1 MCRPDKADRMSSS
14 KSGPAS
20 DSSTSNNGNQRNLSA
35 DDSSKTQSPQSAS
48 PFTGVVRRRGK
59 REKQSEWTAHC
70 TTSRTVAMSARTSTT
85 KLTKKKKQ
93 SKSLQRHGQ
102 DAQSGGMDAIIP
114 SFIGL
119 TVLVVCVMAHRGFRG
134 RASVAGI
141 DLGTTHSVVCVQAPS
156 KSVGEIECI
165 PDPLTGSP
173 IIPSVVSFLLPEEEQ
188 YQRQQKK
195 SFKNAMT
202 ESSLSPHPSQVVIG
216 RAAKRRIDTHPHHT
230 LYNAK
235 RVMGRGASDPAVQDL
250 RQEVEFS
257 INCEAGDEGGAG
269 SEENSS
275 MVSFQ
280 VDDMLISPP
289 QVGSYIVYYLMEWTK
304 QYLQHDNV
312 HSAVIAVPA
321 KFDSEQRMATMMAF
335 KRAGVKVTRVLEEP
349 TAAALAYGLD
359 KKDGVE
365 LILVYDFGGGTLDI
379 SILHVADG
387 GFVDVLG
394 SDGDDRLGG
403 ADFDAAVAHLLLE
416 KHEDVIALWGDVGV
430 DPEELS
436 VSCPNEITITRPLC
450 TVSSFHTIGEQLKI
464 SLSEQLLEK
473 QNEAH
478 SSEDADTTVSS
489 SDLVADAT
497 CLSLPKGYTTT
508 KESTKAESLQDLCS
522 RLVPTPLRIT
532 LAEYDQVST
541 SLYERALL
549 PAWRLLKDL
558 SLSDSDMDEIVLVG
572 GTTRMPQIRSLV
584 QSAFSH
590 APLNTHIDPD
600 LTVAYGAA
608 SVND

>member
-1 MCRPDKADRMSSS
+1 MCRPDKSDRMSTN
-14 KSGPAS
+14 KSRPS
-20 DSSTSNNGNQRNLSA
+20 NDSNANNDGNENNQQNRTANGSA
-35 DDSSKTQSPQSAS
+35 KTQPPSPKSTL
-48 PFTGVVRRRGK
+48 PEVVRRRGK
-59 REKQSEWTAHC
+59 REKQDEWTTRC
-70 TTSRTVAMSARTSTT
+70 KTTPTVAMSSKHATT
-85 KLTKKKKQ
+85 KRMKKKKQ

-102 DAQSGGMDAIIP
+102 DAQSGGLDAIIP

-119 TVLVVCVMAHRGFRG
+119 TVLIICVMAQRGFRG

-156 KSVGEIECI
+156 KSVGDIECI
-165 PDPLTGSP
+165 PDPSTGSP
-173 IIPSVVSFLLPEEEQ
+173 IIPSVVSFLLPDEPK
-188 YQRQQKK
+188 YQRQQTTAFKK
-195 SFKNAMT
+195 SIS
-202 ESSLSPHPSQVVIG
+202 ESSLNPHPSQVVIG
-216 RAAKRRIDTHPHHT
+216 REAKQRIDTHPHHT

-235 RVMGRGASDPAVQDL
+235 RVMGKDISDPAVNDL
-250 RQEVEFS
+250 KQEVEFNIHADS
-257 INCEAGDEGGAG
+257 DGNEQ
-269 SEENSS
+269 N

-280 VDDMLISPP
+280 VDDNIISPP

-304 QYLQHDNV
+304 KYLEHDNV

-321 KFDSEQRMATMMAF
+321 KFDAEQRIATVRAF
-335 KRAGVKVTRVLEEP
+335 KEAGVKVTRILEEP

-365 LILVYDFGGGTLDI
+365 MILVYDFGGGTLDI
-379 SILHVADG
+379 SILHITDG

-403 ADFDAAVAHLLLE
+403 ADFDAAVAHLLLD
-416 KHEDVIALWGDVGV
+416 KHKDVMKRWDNVGAV

-436 VSCPNEITITRPLC
+436 AACPNEITISRPLC

-464 SLSEQLLEK
+464 SLSQQLLEIQMK
-473 QNEAH
+473 SDNKDSSVLAAH
-478 SSEDADTTVSS
+478 AE
-489 SDLVADAT
+489 
-497 CLSLPKGYTTT
+497 CLSLPELTVDDVSF
-508 KESTKAESLQDLCS
+508 EDLCPILAS
-522 RLVPTPLRIT
+522 TSLNIT
-532 LAEYDQVST
+532 LEEYDHVASA
-541 SLYERALL
+541 LYERALR
-549 PAWRLLKDL
+549 PAHRLIKDL
-558 SLSDSDMDEIVLVG
+558 SLDISDMDEIVLVG

-584 QSAFSH
+584 HSAFPH